1 MKQLEKDLRVFLQN
15 KIYLFCVSIT
25 ALCSYGF
32 AIIQPSIGIDDT
44 AVATYLE
51 DGLEVVMG
59 RWTVFLLNKLFHV
72 SDFAPFMTELV
83 GVLFL
88 VLAATLFGVL
98 FCRIAGEV
106 STGSAAGDNDGIRV
120 GMPAVVFA
128 CVFVSSPII
137 SEVFVYYWHDGVG
150 LGYVFTALSLL
161 AFFAAL
167 KILLPGRPNQGND
180 GQTDWKQVGLS
191 LGKSLLWIWLAVGCY
206 ESFLILY
213 ILGILVILFLH
224 GSRSVKGI
232 SIGRGF
238 MVLFMGALLTILCV
252 ALRSVMIVLITQV
265 YGLQHILN
273 DLKVYQ
279 RGLADIMSL
288 FTADGLDNL
297 IMLAKRFWV
306 VYHLNAVV
314 YLPITVYELAV
325 WIFGIYSIFLTVKK
339 RNLWF
344 LVLFVGMLV
353 TPFLLT
359 VAEMRLT
366 YYRSCQ
372 YLPFFA
378 AAGLWLLC
386 TWGCS
391 IRTKK
396 GTGRRFLK
404 VVLAVFGCILV
415 WNQAECMNRSFYTD
429 YKKYQSSKELL
440 CNITY
445 EIEREYGTDIPVVF
459 TGHYSTPDVYLEDSY
474 VSYGSWQYRV
484 IATITDKI
492 DPHLK
497 EKYFA
502 PRGYS
507 FVGEANFPMIQWALD
522 AFDGTNREMI
532 NFLQM
537 HGHDFP
543 LVTDPE
549 VYEEARK
556 LAVSMPGWPAEG
568 SIVLEDGYIL
578 VKIDR

>member
-1 MKQLEKDLRVFLQN
+1 MKQLGNDLRVFLQN
-15 KIYLFCVSIT
+15 KIYLFCVGLT

-32 AIIQPSIGIDDT
+32 AIVQPSIGIDDT

-72 SDFAPFMTELV
+72 SDFAPFMTELI

-88 VLAATLFGVL
+88 ILAATLLNVL
-98 FCRIAGEV
+98 FLRIKVG
-106 STGSAAGDNDGIRV
+106 TGSLAETDGDISGGVNLA
-120 GMPAVVFA
+120 AVVFA
-128 CVFVSSPII
+128 CAFVSNPII

-150 LGYVFTALSLL
+150 LGYVFSALSLL
-161 AFFAAL
+161 AFWEMVKAFHFRMPDDADRE
-167 KILLPGRPNQGND
+167 KVN
-180 GQTDWKQVGLS
+180 WKQAGYYLVE
-191 LGKSLLWIWLAVGCY
+191 SLLWIWIAVGCY

-213 ILGILVILFLH
+213 ILGILVILFLF
-224 GSRSVKGI
+224 GSTRKRGVSLGKGL
-232 SIGRGF
+232 
-238 MVLFMGALLTILCV
+238 VLLGTGAFLTVLCV
-252 ALRSVMIVLITQV
+252 VLRSVMIALLTEVFGLGNVLD
-265 YGLQHILN
+265 

-325 WIFGIYSIFLTVKK
+325 WIFGIFSIFQAVKK

-344 LVLFVGMLV
+344 PILFVGMLV

-440 CNITY
+440 CNIAY

-532 NFLQM
+532 KFLQM

-549 VYEEARK
+549 VYEEAQK

-568 SIVLEDGYIL
+568 SIVLENGYIL
-578 VKIDR
+578 VKIDQ